1 MVFLHG
7 TAIMHATAAGR
18 PRAKRVRQSRRRD
31 PSVLDYASYVPT
43 EAAVAKVLAWQRHG
57 AQICYLSSHRAA
69 ADVQLDSQVLA
80 TGGFPSGDVFF
91 RGQDETY
98 AGVTRRAGAD
108 VLVEDDCESIGG
120 HRRTT
125 ASELA
130 RTTGHAVTCVIL
142 PEFGGLAHL
151 PDDPKELASL
161 PSGAGAPPAPGEPSQ
176 ASTQA

>member
-18 PRAKRVRQSRRRD
+18 PRAERVRQSRRRD

-130 RTTGHAVTCVIL
+130 RTTGHAVR
-142 PEFGGLAHL
+142 GLAKASESL
-151 PDDPKELASL
+151 PDLVNMGNMGFRDEESTAIRKGLL
-161 PSGAGAPPAPGEPSQ
+161 PQ
-176 ASTQA
+176 